1 MHIIYEV
8 EVRICGTFKK
18 GDVVA
23 RKSYNKDVLFIID
36 RIIYDIAILKGITIR
51 VEADAPI
58 TDLEHVEKDRIKE
71 EYKKLDLI
79 LEKRPDHRYLNM
91 VKTGKIL
98 HLDGDRKY
106 TEKSYKFYKKMGLEA
121 VVRNVS
127 EFKQPQIIYRMLE
140 KYSPDILVVTGHDGM
155 IRKKSDYNNICNYR
169 NSKYFIKAVKE
180 ARKWD
185 MKNEL
190 VIFAGACQSF
200 YEELIY
206 SGANFA
212 SSPARIL
219 IDFAD
224 PLIIAEKVAITDSD
238 RYIKI
243 EDIEKELRDGRR
255 GVNGIGANGKKRIIY
270 M

>member
-1 MHIIYEV
+1 MQK
-8 EVRICGTFKK
+8 FKK
-18 GDVVA
+18 GEIVS
-23 RKSYNKDVLFIID
+23 RKSYNEDILFVID
-36 RIIYDIAILKGITIR
+36 RIINTSEPIAILKGITIR
-51 VEADAPI
+51 IEADAPI
-58 TDLEHVEKDRIKE
+58 EDLVLVEAERVKE

-79 LEKRPDHRYLNM
+79 DYKQLSYRYLNM
-91 VKTGKIL
+91 VKTGRIL

-106 TEKSYKFYKKMGLEA
+106 TEKSYKFYRRMGLDA
-121 VVRNVS
+121 VVKNVS
-127 EFKQPQIIYRMLE
+127 EFKQPQIIYRMLQR
-140 KYSPDILVVTGHDGM
+140 YNPDILVVTGHDGM
-155 IRKKSDYNNICNYR
+155 IRRNSDYNNIYNYR
-169 NSKYFIKAVKE
+169 NSKYFIKTVKE

-185 MKNEL
+185 IGNEL

-224 PLIIAEKVAITDSD
+224 PLIIAEKVAITDD
-238 RYIKI
+238 EKYIKI
-243 EDIEKELRDGRR
+243 EDVEKELRDGRK
-255 GVNGIGANGKKRIIY
+255 GVSGIGAKGKKRIIY

>member
-1 MHIIYEV
+1 MQ
-8 EVRICGTFKK
+8 TLKK
-18 GDVVA
+18 GDIVV
-23 RKSYNKDVLFIID
+23 RKSYNKDVLFYINK
-36 RIIYDIAILKGITIR
+36 IYKTKKIALLKGITIR
-51 VEADAPI
+51 IEADALLE
-58 TDLEHVEKDRIKE
+58 DLIYAEKERIEE

-79 LEKRPDHRYLNM
+79 NYKESNYRYLNM
-91 VKTGKIL
+91 AKNGKIL

-106 TEKSYKFYKKMGLEA
+106 TEKSYKFYKRMGLEA

-127 EFKQPQIIYRMLE
+127 EYKQPQIIYRMLQ
-140 KYSPDILVVTGHDGM
+140 KHNPDILVMTGHDGM
-155 IRKKSDYNNICNYR
+155 LKKNSDYNNIYNYR

-185 MKNEL
+185 LNNEL

-224 PLIIAEKVAITDSD
+224 PLIIAQNVAITDSHK
-238 RYIKI
+238 YIKI
-243 EDIEKELRDGRR
+243 EDIESKLRDGTK
-255 GVNGIGANGKKRIIY
+255 GVSGIGAFGKRRIIH

>member
-1 MHIIYEV
+1 MQK
-8 EVRICGTFKK
+8 FKK
-18 GDVVA
+18 GDVVG
-23 RKSYNKDVLFIID
+23 RISYNTDVLFVID
-36 RIIYDIAILKGITIR
+36 RIIGTTSKIAILKGITIR
-51 VEADAPI
+51 IEADAPI
-58 TDLEHVEKDRIKE
+58 EDLTYVEKDRVKKE
-71 EYKKLDLI
+71 YEKLDLNSY
-79 LEKRPDHRYLNM
+79 KSTNNRYLNM

-106 TEKSYKFYKKMGLEA
+106 TEKSYRFYRRMGLEA
-121 VVRNVS
+121 IVKNVS
-127 EFKQPQIIYRMLE
+127 EYKQPQIIYRMLE
-140 KYSPDILVVTGHDGM
+140 RYNPDILVMTGHDGM
-155 IRKKSDYNNICNYR
+155 IRKNSDYNNIYNYR

-185 MKNEL
+185 LRNEL

-200 YEELIY
+200 YEELIF

-224 PLIIAEKVAITDSD
+224 PLIIAEKVAITDNQK
-238 RYIKI
+238 YIKI
-243 EDIEKELRDGRR
+243 EDIERELRDGQK
-255 GVNGIGANGKKRIIY
+255 GVSGIGARGKKKIVY